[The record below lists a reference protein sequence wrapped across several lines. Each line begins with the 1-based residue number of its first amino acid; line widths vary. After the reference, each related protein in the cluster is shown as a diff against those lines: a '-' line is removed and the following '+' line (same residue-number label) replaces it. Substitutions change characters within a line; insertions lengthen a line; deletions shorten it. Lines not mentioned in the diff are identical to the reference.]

1 MERVNRCC
9 SLSAGPAAEQ
19 AKRRCARISFLICVL
34 KLDRRA
40 PCQTIVI
47 LTQCAMM
54 GTQKRIGN
62 RNARSIAAMG
72 MREIVRCR
80 TEPGR
85 LCHCAAGRS
94 PEDFVCTHRH
104 GWRPAPHQQ
113 CISSASRA
121 EPSAPRSSKNMSAK
135 HPGTTTINAAYALRV
150 AGALRAL
157 RTRCCGAP
165 AAEDFVCSSQ

>member
-1 MERVNRCC
+1 
-9 SLSAGPAAEQ
+9 
-19 AKRRCARISFLICVL
+19 VL

-72 MREIVRCR
+72 MRGIVRCR

-85 LCHCAAGRS
+85 LCHCAAGRNS
-94 PEDFVCTHRH
+94 PVPTENHIWVT
-104 GWRPAPHQQ
+104 W
-113 CISSASRA
+113 
-121 EPSAPRSSKNMSAK
+121 
-135 HPGTTTINAAYALRV
+135 PGILA
-150 AGALRAL
+150 
-157 RTRCCGAP
+157 
-165 AAEDFVCSSQ
+165 